1 LSHQSRTLAARLAD
15 TFFFGHQLKRF
26 AMRFPAALRFL
37 RRDAAIRSEPDPADL
52 GTAFG
57 LDACLDGSAVNEYR
71 NQTQSDFLESQSSR
85 MLQDSPLG
93 WLSRRTA

>member
-1 LSHQSRTLAARLAD
+1 
-15 TFFFGHQLKRF
+15 
-26 AMRFPAALRFL
+26 MRFPEALRFL

-52 GTAFG
+52 GTTFG

-71 NQTQSDFLESQSSR
+71 SQAPSDFLESQSSTV
-85 MLQDSPLG
+85 MQDSPLS